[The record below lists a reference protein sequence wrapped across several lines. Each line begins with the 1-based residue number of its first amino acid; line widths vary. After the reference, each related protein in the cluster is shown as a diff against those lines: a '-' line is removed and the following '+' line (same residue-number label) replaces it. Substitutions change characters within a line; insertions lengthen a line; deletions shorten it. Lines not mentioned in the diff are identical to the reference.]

1 MDFTHRDVFFVLFRI
16 EKDIYF
22 LKHKVCF
29 KNYSYI

>member
-1 MDFTHRDVFFVLFRI
+1 MDFYPSRCFFVLFRI

-22 LKHKVCF
+22 LKYKACF

>member
-16 EKDIYF
+16 GKGIYF
-22 LKHKVCF
+22 PKYKACF